1 MNVIKTVG
9 TNGQISL
16 GKKFA
21 GQTVILDEIDSGVWI
36 IKLGRFIPDNEKWL
50 HSPGVQAELNE
61 AIAWTEANPPA
72 DMSVEELEARKV
84 TSFTVSES
92 AKDFVVLPIVTLY
105 GCAYCRYIQIM
116 ILPINRKF

>member
-21 GQTVILDEIDSGVWI
+21 GQTVILDEIDSGIWI
-36 IKLGRFIPDNEKWL
+36 IKLGRFIPDNERWL
-50 HSPGVQAELNE
+50 HSPSVQAELNE

-72 DMSVEELEARKV
+72 DMSVEELEARIK
-84 TSFTVSES
+84 
-92 AKDFVVLPIVTLY
+92 
-105 GCAYCRYIQIM
+105 
-116 ILPINRKF
+116 